1 MKKFI
6 FALIVMVTF
15 SLASCAGSATN
26 QQATEEK
33 TVEIVID
40 SVCPEESETNEIV
53 SLDSTESEQPTET
66 VE

>member
-6 FALIVMVTF
+6 FALIAMAAF

-26 QQATEEK
+26 QQATEEE
-33 TVEIVID
+33 TVEAVID
-40 SVCPEESETNEIV
+40 RGVSEEPETDEIV